1 MNNILVALDFNGN
14 EQQLIDTAISY
25 TQAFDA
31 KLWLL
36 HIVAPNPD
44 FVGYE
49 AGPQFIRDK
58 RATQLKKER
67 QLLDN
72 YIDALEEK
80 DIKAEGLMVQGATI
94 ETIMEESKKLQIKL
108 IIVGH
113 SERSLLY
120 KAIFGRV
127 ASSVIKASNI
137 PVLTVPIE

>member
-14 EQQLIDTAISY
+14 EQQLIDTAINY
-25 TQAFDA
+25 AQAFDA

-49 AGPQFIRDK
+49 AGPQFIRDN
-58 RATQLKKER
+58 RASQLKKER
-67 QLLDN
+67 ELLDN
-72 YIDALEEK
+72 YSDSLEEK
-80 DIKAEGLMVQGATI
+80 GIKAEGLMVQGATI
-94 ETIMEESKKLQIKL
+94 ETIMEESKKLNIKL

-113 SERSLLY
+113 SERSMLY

-137 PVLTVPIE
+137 PVLTVQIE

>member
-1 MNNILVALDFNGN
+1 MKNILVALDFNGN
-14 EQQLIDTAISY
+14 EQQLIDTAINY
-25 TQAFDA
+25 AKAFDA

-49 AGPQFIRDK
+49 AGPQFIRDN

-67 QLLDN
+67 QLLES
-72 YIDALEEK
+72 YTDAVEEK
-80 DIKAEGLMVQGATI
+80 GLNTEGLMVQGATI
-94 ETIMEESKKLQIKL
+94 ETIMAESNKLNINL

-127 ASSVIKASNI
+127 SSAVIKKSDI